1 MKQAGWTYELAPTG
15 AASAGLEDYE
25 ARTADAEHVGVVV
38 GAVRGAEGVFVLV
51 DTGAMPPF
59 VHRRI
64 AVPWEDVGEIDHAS
78 LVVQLA
84 VDREGLDEDAL
95 ALDPKKA
102 VHKSGADAVRAELP
116 AALVRPVVPGT
127 GPEERNSVLLLGA
140 LAAAAPFSLFVLIT
154 VWIARGLEGWEYALL
169 MIPFVL
175 AALTV
180 ALEGYRLYREPH
192 LGRGS
197 RIRALAAPRRRPA
210 G

>member
-1 MKQAGWTYELAPTG
+1 
-15 AASAGLEDYE
+15 
-25 ARTADAEHVGVVV
+25 
-38 GAVRGAEGVFVLV
+38 VLV
-51 DTGAMPPF
+51 DTGVMPPF

-64 AVPWEDVGEIDHAS
+64 AVPWQDIGDIDHAS

-95 ALDPKKA
+95 ALDPSRA
-102 VHKSGADAVRAELP
+102 VHGAGADAVRAELP
-116 AALVRPVVPGT
+116 AEFLHPAVPGT

-154 VWIARGLEGWEYALL
+154 VWIARGLDGWEYALL
-169 MIPFVL
+169 VIPFVL

-192 LGRGS
+192 VGRGTRS
-197 RIRALAAPRRRPA
+197 RAPAAPRRRPV